1 MKQLILA
8 GVGGQGIVL
17 ASRILSQTAID
28 GGQDV
33 LASETIG
40 MAQRGGSVVAHLRIA
55 DGGEKLFSP
64 MISDASADAILA
76 FEPGEALRSL
86 TFLKPG
92 GIVVTSNEAV
102 FPTMTSDKEVVYDV
116 AGILSQLEGLRDSGR
131 IGKLVVVDTAS
142 LCEKAGSHRAIN
154 TVMLGALMATGC
166 MELDNADVAA
176 AMAKLVKPKF
186 VELNQNAMRIAYDAV
201 SASL

>member
-86 TFLKPG
+86 TFLKSG